1 MEQESL
7 HDYLDQEHQQTQR
20 IKNDMQANHIIRKI
34 EALREKKQ
42 LNQLL
47 ARSEIE
53 RIKKWRD
60 GVNAELDQQIQQYR
74 KLIHEYMA
82 DLRKKTNNPSLKQL
96 HLPYGTVTFQPQRS
110 KWHYDEERL
119 IDYFLKSQQLEFLR
133 IQLNKKKMRDYFH
146 ETNTSIYDPKTGQP
160 LEGVTVE
167 QQGEFFSVKPKK

>member
-82 DLRKKTNNPSLKQL
+82 DLRARKQ
-96 HLPYGTVTFQPQRS
+96 T
-110 KWHYDEERL
+110 
-119 IDYFLKSQQLEFLR
+119 ILR
-133 IQLNKKKMRDYFH
+133 
-146 ETNTSIYDPKTGQP
+146 
-160 LEGVTVE
+160 
-167 QQGEFFSVKPKK
+167 